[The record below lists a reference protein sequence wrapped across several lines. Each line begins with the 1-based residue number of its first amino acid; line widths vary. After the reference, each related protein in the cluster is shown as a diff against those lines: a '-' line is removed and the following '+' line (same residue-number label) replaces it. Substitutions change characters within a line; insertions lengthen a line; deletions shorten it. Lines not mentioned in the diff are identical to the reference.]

1 MQEDKHSYNYITKYN
16 NEMNLVPL
24 RGFNALEIDLFFAIC
39 TKMKEQGSRQVFYD
53 FSDLRALSEHKKH
66 TTIQEFS
73 DILENVFDKIQ
84 KLQYKEKKEGKKK
97 SFSLFPYYE
106 VDEYSQTVS
115 VSLNLDLKHI
125 LNNLT
130 GNFTRFELKE
140 LTAIRSSYSKNMFR
154 ILKQFRKSGYF
165 IITIEDFRNRL
176 DIPDS
181 YRMSDI
187 NKRILN
193 VIERDLSNNFRNLC
207 IKKKNKGRKI
217 THIEFIFDKEDD
229 YVKPSS
235 TIKNSTK
242 SIEMTPE
249 WLKEGYK
256 SQSAVPPTE
265 EEKREV
271 QELLKKGFDD

>member
-1 MQEDKHSYNYITKYN
+1 MQEVKHSYNYITKYN

-24 RGFNALEIDLFFAIC
+24 RNFNALEIDLFFAIC
-39 TKMKEQGSRQVFYD
+39 TKMKEQGSRKVVYE

-73 DILENVFDKIQ
+73 NILESVFDKIQ

-106 VDEYSQTVS
+106 IDENSQTVS

-140 LTAIRSSYSKNMFR
+140 LTEIKSSYSKNMFR

-165 IITIEDFRNRL
+165 VITIEDFRDRL
-176 DIPDS
+176 DIPSS

-207 IKKKNKGRKI
+207 IKKKNRGRKI
-217 THIEFIFDKEDD
+217 THLEFIFDKEDD